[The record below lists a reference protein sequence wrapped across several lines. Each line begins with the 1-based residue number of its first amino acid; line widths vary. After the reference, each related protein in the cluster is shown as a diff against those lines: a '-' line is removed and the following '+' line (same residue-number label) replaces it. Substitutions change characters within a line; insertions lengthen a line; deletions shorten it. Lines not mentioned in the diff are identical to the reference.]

1 VLVAVHC
8 LVNASI
14 CRLSSPLG
22 VGACVTCSI
31 ALLSLST
38 SFPSFD
44 RDYCNKPMTLSPNA
58 LFMSSPQNH
67 SLLNHPSSP
76 VSARPLTPTAQT
88 STSLDERLLSKDNI
102 SMASPLLP
110 IDPQRPSFSPA
121 DCRTLQKM
129 LHDVRSPSPLSPTP
143 YFSDRPASQSILTE
157 TPNSKNYEDKMSCK
171 NHQSAHGD
179 ERQDGY
185 EDEDD
190 SMELSDGEVAFGTD
204 EKDSDKIEDIM
215 NMPGKMALSVP
226 VCDYSR
232 FYPHNQQASDGA
244 RKLERR
250 RASIEKSL
258 KEQCRQQK
266 RVQKAAAADEDY
278 NFDMPIDGVSD
289 HRLAIAETFDLEA
302 LYEDKEMHRVEGQ
315 QMATN
320 SYDVRHHVHEST
332 QPPLTIQQS
341 SEASRDCHQM
351 VVSPKNVRKA
361 LEGTPPASNF
371 SVNFSSPA
379 CAVVRTPNGK
389 HIDFATCDS
398 IPDSP
403 VDHTLSYVKAQESD
417 EISPSEHQGH
427 ASPQRKLTELAR
439 EARVEKEEVAEQR
452 ALAELDKF
460 RDMDLAPIETV
471 MDGGPAGD
479 LITYGTPVKA
489 KDEELFLRRAPD
501 RSGSELEGWNHIKR
515 WQSSISAPRR
525 NPFFIEQDQENGTDV
540 EDSDT
545 TSISK
550 QQRLSVIPRRPTFIT
565 VIGMLPAA
573 MFWATIAQIID
584 GSSRVFDV
592 LIERLTGLKV

>member
-1 VLVAVHC
+1 VHC

-14 CRLSSPLG
+14 CRLSSPIG

-67 SLLNHPSSP
+67 SLLNHSSSP

-88 STSLDERLLSKDNI
+88 STSLDERPLSKGNT
-102 SMASPLLP
+102 SMPSPLLS

-121 DCRTLQKM
+121 DCRTLQRM

-143 YFSDRPASQSILTE
+143 YFSNGPASQSILTE
-157 TPNSKNYEDKMSCK
+157 TPNSKSYEDNMSCK
-171 NHQSAHGD
+171 NLQSAHGD

-190 SMELSDGEVAFGTD
+190 SMELSDGEDAFGAGERDRDT
-204 EKDSDKIEDIM
+204 IEDIM
-215 NMPGKMALSVP
+215 NMPGKMASSVP

-232 FYPHNQQASDGA
+232 SYPHNQQASDGA
-244 RKLERR
+244 RELERR
-250 RASIEKSL
+250 RASIERSL

-266 RVQKAAAADEDY
+266 RVQKAAAADGDY

-289 HRLAIAETFDLEA
+289 HRLAIEETFDLKA
-302 LYEDKEMHRVEGQ
+302 LYKDKEMHRVEGQ

-320 SYDVRHHVHEST
+320 SYDVRHHVREST

-361 LEGTPPASNF
+361 LEDTPPASNF

-403 VDHTLSYVKAQESD
+403 VDHTQLRQSTRKRRNLAIGTSRSR
-417 EISPSEHQGH
+417 ISPKKTH
-427 ASPQRKLTELAR
+427 
-439 EARVEKEEVAEQR
+439 
-452 ALAELDKF
+452 
-460 RDMDLAPIETV
+460 
-471 MDGGPAGD
+471 
-479 LITYGTPVKA
+479 
-489 KDEELFLRRAPD
+489 
-501 RSGSELEGWNHIKR
+501 
-515 WQSSISAPRR
+515 
-525 NPFFIEQDQENGTDV
+525 
-540 EDSDT
+540 
-545 TSISK
+545 
-550 QQRLSVIPRRPTFIT
+550 
-565 VIGMLPAA
+565 
-573 MFWATIAQIID
+573 
-584 GSSRVFDV
+584 
-592 LIERLTGLKV
+592 

>member
-1 VLVAVHC
+1 M
-8 LVNASI
+8 
-14 CRLSSPLG
+14 P
-22 VGACVTCSI
+22 
-31 ALLSLST
+31 
-38 SFPSFD
+38 
-44 RDYCNKPMTLSPNA
+44 
-58 LFMSSPQNH
+58 
-67 SLLNHPSSP
+67 
-76 VSARPLTPTAQT
+76 
-88 STSLDERLLSKDNI
+88 
-102 SMASPLLP
+102 SPLLS

-121 DCRTLQKM
+121 DCRTLQRM

-143 YFSDRPASQSILTE
+143 YFSNGPASQSILTE
-157 TPNSKNYEDKMSCK
+157 TPNSKSYEDNMSCK
-171 NHQSAHGD
+171 NLQSAHGD

-190 SMELSDGEVAFGTD
+190 SMELSDGEDAFGAGERDRDT
-204 EKDSDKIEDIM
+204 IEDIM
-215 NMPGKMALSVP
+215 NMPGKMASSVP

-232 FYPHNQQASDGA
+232 SYPHNQQASDGA
-244 RKLERR
+244 RELERR
-250 RASIEKSL
+250 RASIERSL

-266 RVQKAAAADEDY
+266 RVQKAAAADGDY

-289 HRLAIAETFDLEA
+289 HRLAIEETFDLKA
-302 LYEDKEMHRVEGQ
+302 LYKDKEMHRVEGQ

-320 SYDVRHHVHEST
+320 SYD
-332 QPPLTIQQS
+332 S

-361 LEGTPPASNF
+361 LEDTPPASNF

-389 HIDFATCDS
+389 HVDFATCDS

-403 VDHTLSYVKAQESD
+403 VDHTRSCVKAQESD

-471 MDGGPAGD
+471 MDGGSAGD

-501 RSGSELEGWNHIKR
+501 GSGSELEGWNHIKR
-515 WQSSISAPRR
+515 WQSSISPPRR
-525 NPFFIEQDQENGTDV
+525 NPFFIEQDRENGAGV
-540 EDSDT
+540 EESNT
-545 TSISK
+545 TSVST
-550 QQRLSVIPRRPTFIT
+550 QQQLSVFPRRPTFIT
-565 VIGMLPAA
+565 VIGMLPAV
-573 MFWATIAQIID
+573 MFWATIAQVVD
-584 GSSRVFDV
+584 CSSKVFDV